1 MYMSVSSVQFSHSVV
16 SDSLRPHGLQF
27 LMPGFPVH
35 HQLPESTQP
44 QVHQVGDA
52 VQQSHP
58 LLSPSSPT
66 FNLFQHQELFQ
77 WVSSSHQ
84 VAKVLEFQ
92 LQHQSLWIFRLISFR
107 IDWFALLA
115 VQGLS
120 RVYAA
125 LSWRNRRRL
134 MNVVYKMQIY
144 SLHVEKDKV

>member
-1 MYMSVSSVQFSHSVV
+1 MSVSSVQFSHSVV

-77 WVSSSHQ
+77 WVNSSHQ
-84 VAKVLEFQ
+84 VATVLEFQ

-120 RVYAA
+120 RVYMNMNKY
-125 LSWRNRRRL
+125 LLFLCCPL
-134 MNVVYKMQIY
+134 M
-144 SLHVEKDKV
+144 EK

>member
-1 MYMSVSSVQFSHSVV
+1 MSVSSVQFSHSVV

-120 RVYAA
+120 RVYMNMNKY
-125 LSWRNRRRL
+125 LLFLCCPL
-134 MNVVYKMQIY
+134 M
-144 SLHVEKDKV
+144 EK

>member
-77 WVSSSHQ
+77 
-84 VAKVLEFQ
+84 
-92 LQHQSLWIFRLISFR
+92 
-107 IDWFALLA
+107 
-115 VQGLS
+115 
-120 RVYAA
+120 
-125 LSWRNRRRL
+125 
-134 MNVVYKMQIY
+134 
-144 SLHVEKDKV
+144 